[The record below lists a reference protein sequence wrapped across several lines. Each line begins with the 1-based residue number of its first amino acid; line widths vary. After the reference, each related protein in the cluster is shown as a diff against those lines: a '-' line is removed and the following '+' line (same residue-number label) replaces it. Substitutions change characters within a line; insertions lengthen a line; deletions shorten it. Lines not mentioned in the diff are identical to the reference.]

1 MMVEQRPKVE
11 CDCTIRLTEG
21 EMRFLDAMVGYGWE
35 GFIKVFREKM
45 GVSYIR
51 DYEPDGKELFE
62 TLRQTLPSI
71 LRRTDDARK
80 VFTGEKV
87 AQHPPKPEAA

>member
-1 MMVEQRPKVE
+1 MKVEQRPKVE

-21 EMRFLDAMVGYGWE
+21 EMRFLDALVGYGW
-35 GFIKVFREKM
+35 GSFIAEFRAKL

-51 DYEPDGKELFE
+51 DYEKDGKELFE
-62 TLRQTLPSI
+62 TLRATIPPI
-71 LRRTDDARK
+71 LRRTDDARA
-80 VFTGEKV
+80 VFSGEKV